1 MPLHSKILFH
11 QKLEKIWLIMSTLND
26 FGSIEPTFFANIP
39 LQKSP
44 RFLFV
49 TISNPDE
56 IRDPT
61 KQTTIRRHAKRDADR
76 ARKRR
81 HKIQAESLMLERR
94 VKQSEVS
101 YPRERCNTSAEQP
114 PGKQKTQEADAVY
127 LSTERPPVTD
137 HDISPERLNNESSS
151 LAFLR
156 PLGAGR
162 GFNPLAPYP
171 VEPSSRKTQLLDYCM
186 LYSLNPGPVDVSN

>member
-1 MPLHSKILFH
+1 
-11 QKLEKIWLIMSTLND
+11 MSTLNN
-26 FGSIEPTFFANIP
+26 FGSIQPTFAANIP

-44 RFLFV
+44 KFLFV

-56 IRDPT
+56 IRDPI

-76 ARKRR
+76 ARKRGR
-81 HKIQAESLMLERR
+81 KIQAESLMLESR
-94 VKQSEVS
+94 VKQFAVS
-101 YPRERCNTSAEQP
+101 YPRVPCNSSTEHP
-114 PGKQKTQEADAVY
+114 HYKQKIQEADAVY
-127 LSTERPPVTD
+127 LSTERTPVTG

-156 PLGAGR
+156 PIGAGL

-171 VEPSSRKTQLLDYCM
+171 IEPSLSRTQLVDYRK
-186 LYSLNPGPVDVSN
+186 

>member
-1 MPLHSKILFH
+1 
-11 QKLEKIWLIMSTLND
+11 MSTLND
-26 FGSIEPTFFANIP
+26 FGSIEPTFVANIL

-61 KQTTIRRHAKRDADR
+61 KRTTIRRHAKRDADR
-76 ARKRR
+76 ARKRS

-94 VKQSEVS
+94 VKQSAVS
-101 YPRERCNTSAEQP
+101 YPRVRCNTSAEQP
-114 PGKQKTQEADAVY
+114 PGKQKNQEADAAY
-127 LSTERPPVTD
+127 LSTERLPVTD
-137 HDISPERLNNESSS
+137 RDISPERLNNESSS

-171 VEPSSRKTQLLDYCM
+171 VEPSSRKTQLLDYCT
-186 LYSLNPGPVDVSN
+186 LYSLNPGPVDVRN

>member
-1 MPLHSKILFH
+1 
-11 QKLEKIWLIMSTLND
+11 MSTLND
-26 FGSIEPTFFANIP
+26 FGPTEPTFIANIP

-81 HKIQAESLMLERR
+81 HKFQAGSLMLERG
-94 VKQSEVS
+94 VKQSAVS
-101 YPRERCNTSAEQP
+101 YPRVHCNTGAEQAT
-114 PGKQKTQEADAVY
+114 GKQENRKTDAVH
-127 LSTERPPVTD
+127 LPTERPPVTD
-137 HDISPERLNNESSS
+137 HNTSPELLNNEFSS
-151 LAFLR
+151 LDFLR

-162 GFNPLAPYP
+162 GFNPLASYP

-186 LYSLNPGPVDVSN
+186 LCSLNPSLVDVSN